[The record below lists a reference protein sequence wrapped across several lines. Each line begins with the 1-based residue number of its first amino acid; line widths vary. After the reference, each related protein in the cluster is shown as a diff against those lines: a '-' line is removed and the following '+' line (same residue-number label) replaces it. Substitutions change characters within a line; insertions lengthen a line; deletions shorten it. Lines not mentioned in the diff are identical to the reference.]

1 MMTTAAKFAAVEA
14 APRPALD
21 IGRLLQAL
29 LRAVDRL
36 APARAAAE
44 RTAPPPEWYR
54 YAPF

>member
-1 MMTTAAKFAAVEA
+1 MPTAVKFVAVEA
-14 APRPALD
+14 VPRPAAD
-21 IGRLLQAL
+21 PGRLLQAL